1 MSCYLRHIKGIL
13 ANAGIEVNPGNRK
26 QIDQAIHRIV
36 DTNYKDCPGTW
47 RSIKQQ
53 IITDKQKRQDFVE
66 KLRKAI
72 T

>member
-1 MSCYLRHIKGIL
+1 MSCYFRHLKDIFDE
-13 ANAGIEVNPGNRK
+13 AGIEITSSNRK
-26 QIDQAIHRIV
+26 QIDQVIHRIV

-53 IITDKQKRQDFVE
+53 IITDEPKRQDFVE